1 MCVCVH
7 AGATLVSTV
16 NLREAPLSPSLLP
29 TLPPPPPA
37 SPHFLS
43 SERRGEVGL
52 PSFQSATCQSSHP
65 LLRLD
70 PLEYPVTAV
79 TVSVTAVTA
88 VTVSVTAVTTVT
100 AVTISVT
107 AVTAVI

>member
-1 MCVCVH
+1 M
-7 AGATLVSTV
+7 
-16 NLREAPLSPSLLP
+16 
-29 TLPPPPPA
+29 
-37 SPHFLS
+37 
-43 SERRGEVGL
+43 GL

-88 VTVSVTAVTTVT
+88 VTVFVTAVT